1 MKIVYFLLAIGLV
14 FVVFQSFRAVSA
26 SKIETQKYRLVKLEE
41 GFELNCKKNP
51 SVTINTNTYGIAIA
65 DAVLFVP
72 VKK

>member
-41 GFELNCKKNP
+41 GFEIRFYP
-51 SVTINTNTYGIAIA
+51 SSTISQWR
-65 DAVLFVP
+65 F
-72 VKK
+72 